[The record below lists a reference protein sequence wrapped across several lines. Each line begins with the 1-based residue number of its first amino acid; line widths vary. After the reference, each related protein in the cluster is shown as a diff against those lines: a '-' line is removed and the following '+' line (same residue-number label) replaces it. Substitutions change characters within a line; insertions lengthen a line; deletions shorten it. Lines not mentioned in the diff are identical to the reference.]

1 MDAVTAE
8 IAFMATAAGKAF
20 LILMEPTRLMYLA
33 AGCLMGL
40 VLGIVPGI
48 GGLAGTAML
57 LPFTFNMDPYA
68 AFALLLGLGS
78 TTTTGDPIPAVLF
91 GVPGGA
97 ASAATV
103 LDGFPMAKKGEAGRA
118 LSASYMSSMM
128 GGIFGACLLAVSI
141 PILRPVMLF
150 LGSPELLAFA
160 VLGISMV
167 ALLSGN
173 APLRGLAAGCLGIM
187 IAMIGTDP
195 QSGTL
200 RWTFNSLYLWDGLPL
215 TPLLLGIFALPE
227 LCDLMITRTAIAQGF
242 EKADI
247 YKGQWQGVKDCF
259 THWWLIVRCSWIG
272 GGIGSIPG
280 ISASVVDWLA
290 YGHAL
295 KTEPGAAQTFGKG
308 DIRGVIASESS
319 NNAKEGGA
327 LVPTIAFGVPGSA
340 TMAILLGAF
349 LIHGLVPGPDML
361 HKNLDITYSMVWS
374 VALANIL
381 GAGMCYAFS
390 PQFARL
396 ATLRFS
402 LILPAVMGIIYIGAF
417 EATRQWGDLY
427 ALLFFGLVGWN
438 MKQFKWPRPPLILGA
453 VLGDTIERYMFISV
467 ERYGIT
473 WFARPVVALLFI
485 MAIIGMLRPL
495 VQDIKSQGGVI
506 QMTRNFQAPRFHPSQ
521 LFTVF
526 MLGIL
531 SSMVFM
537 ALRWDFSAKI
547 VPLVV
552 GSVGITVCLLS
563 LFNDMC
569 RKPATYATESLAE
582 SAQHQVE
589 QKIHMDLASDTE
601 HLPTSIIIK
610 RAARFF
616 GYLIA
621 FMGVMSVIGLVPT
634 VGLFVVIFMRYE
646 NREPWKLVITYAIVL
661 VFAISFVFDNVMSIP
676 WPPTLIAQW
685 FPALKFLP
693 SI

>member
-1 MDAVTAE
+1 MDAITGE
-8 IAFMATAAGKAF
+8 IAFMAAAAGKAF
-20 LILMEPTRLMYLA
+20 LILMDPTRLMYLA

-78 TTTTGDPIPAVLF
+78 TTATGDPIPAVLF

-103 LDGFPMAKKGEAGRA
+103 LDGFPMAKRGEAGRA
-118 LSASYMSSMM
+118 LSACYMSSMM

-167 ALLSGN
+167 AILSGN

-227 LCDLMITRTAIAQGF
+227 LCDLLITRTAIAAGF

-247 YKGQWQGVKDCF
+247 YKGQWQGVKDCL

-295 KTEPGAAQTFGKG
+295 KTEKGAALTFGKG
-308 DIRGVIASESS
+308 DVRGVIASESS

-381 GAGMCYAFS
+381 GAGMAYAFS

-417 EATRQWGDLY
+417 EATRQWGDLF
-427 ALLFFGLVGWN
+427 ALLFFGLVGWC

-467 ERYGIT
+467 ERYGIS
-473 WFARPVVALLFI
+473 WFARPVVAILFI
-485 MAIIGMLRPL
+485 MAGIGLLRPL
-495 VQDIKSQGGVI
+495 IQDIRSQGGVVK
-506 QMTRNFQAPRFHPSQ
+506 MTKNFQGPRFHPSQ
-521 LFTVF
+521 LFTIF
-526 MLGIL
+526 MLSIL
-531 SSMVFM
+531 SSMVMM
-537 ALRWDFSAKI
+537 ATAWDFSAKI

-552 GSVGITVCLLS
+552 GSVGITVCLVS

-569 RKPATYATESLAE
+569 RKPTVHATESLAE
-582 SAQHQVE
+582 AAQHQVE

-601 HLPTSIIIK
+601 HLPVSTIVK

-634 VGLFVVIFMRYE
+634 VALFVVIFMRYE
-646 NREPWKLVITYAIVL
+646 NKEPWKLVITYAIVL